1 VKDPRHT
8 DVNQCFSN
16 TIAQRGFDGWTM
28 TETTLPAILKQVPNV
43 AGIDKWFRAKFALD
57 EVVGLSERHSWM
69 IEKIRKHYQHAS

>member
-1 VKDPRHT
+1 
-8 DVNQCFSN
+8 
-16 TIAQRGFDGWTM
+16 M

-43 AGIDKWFRAKFALD
+43 AGINKWFRAKFALD